1 MNQRYTEIAPTEGWK
16 PVNFKELWAYR
27 DLLYFLVYKEIK
39 GRYAQSV
46 IGVGWAIIQPL
57 VQTLIFTVVFGNLA
71 KLNSDGVPY
80 LIFSYT
86 GMVMWNYF
94 SSILT
99 ASSSSILGNKGLYTK
114 VYFPR
119 LILPFTSVLSKFP
132 DFLISSTVLAG
143 LLVYFEITPNLNVLA
158 LPLLLLILMLSALG
172 GGMIIGAMAVQ
183 YRDVQHALSFFIRL
197 LMYSVPLV
205 YSLSL
210 IPEKLI
216 YLYSLNPMVGVIE
229 GMRAAFL
236 GTRPMPWDL
245 IGIGFGVALL
255 LFTFGSLYFKRVEK
269 YFADIA

>member
-1 MNQRYTEIAPTEGWK
+1 MKQPYTEIAPSRGWRL
-16 PVNFKELWAYR
+16 VNFNELWEYR

-39 GRYAQSV
+39 GKYAQSV

-57 VQTLIFTVVFGNLA
+57 IQTLIFTVVFGNLA

-94 SSILT
+94 SSILS
-99 ASSSSILGNKGLYTK
+99 ASSGSVLGNKGLYTK

-132 DFLISSTVLAG
+132 DFLISSVVLAG
-143 LLVYFEITPNLNVLA
+143 LLIYYGIAPNLYILA
-158 LPLLLLILMLSALG
+158 LPLLLLILMLSSLG

-183 YRDVQHALSFFIRL
+183 YRDVQHALGFFIRL

-210 IPEKLI
+210 IPEHLI

-236 GTRPMPWDL
+236 GTRAMPWDL
-245 IGIGFGVALL
+245 IGIGFAVAIA
-255 LFTFGSLYFKRVEK
+255 LFVFGSFYFQKVEK
-269 YFADIA
+269 HFADIA